1 MTTNIY
7 SNAFN
12 FSSYSNGSVD
22 LRTGQY
28 SAVIKLATIRSSSS
42 LESSRDISLT
52 FSMMNTNNEG
62 FGKGWSLGRSEYNT
76 ANSIF
81 QLLSGGSFRSEPMPP
96 EGYSFRFKDKKL
108 KDIVVNKIA
117 NDRIEIIYKDGI
129 IETLQRPSPSANY
142 KTYEIIFEN
151 GEIYRFYY
159 TPNEQLQRISNVQ
172 ANKDIL
178 NLEYSSNLVQKS
190 HTLVENNKK
199 STIAYS
205 YQNNLLMT
213 VSVPYD
219 ASVNQPNLNSSNKY
233 EYQTFSTSGFTAIRR
248 ITNPL
253 GGQEFISYRENGHN
267 FDNNTYIP
275 YVSQWENNP
284 AAGQPSSVKIYSYSQ
299 GQNFLGYPFSGGGF
313 LPYEDNLYLKVG
325 TYDYWTEEKTI
336 EPNNETI
343 VYGSI
348 KTTYNKFHLLKEEIL
363 QRGHAQTTKEITY
376 NEIAG
381 RLFPEQPAN
390 LQNPKKI
397 VTRYKLLSSGA
408 SREET
413 TFIETD
419 DYGNT
424 LSQIENSGIKY
435 QYIYYPQG
443 GEGNNCPPDPFKA
456 FSRFLK
462 QEMIIPVNNDGP
474 TKTTNHTYTKLMI
487 NGTKGYFV
495 VRNKEVVNN
504 IVTTEFI
511 YNDMKDNLSLHGR
524 LKTSILRMNNQTST
538 TQFSYS
544 LYGDN
549 LTETRRVSVSDGT
562 WSETSRQLSQ
572 VTNRLY
578 AIQRADRASTITM
591 GYDILGRVISEIV
604 SPGTAYEAKRFYS
617 YQFASANEPAKLI
630 STDAMGKRTVTRY
643 DGLGRPVSMAELQS
657 NNSEKIVKTLH
668 YNRLDQL
675 TEEVIIDNFNARDV
689 RLSTQYSYN
698 SWGKL
703 SQIRNPDGSVFISE
717 ENPLENTKTEGA
729 LGGNRTETRFNKFG
743 QVESVTEIGTNNERL
758 QTQIRT
764 YDGLGR
770 SKSDKDINGHTV
782 YYTYDIFDRLIQ
794 AHTIPANNSAPART
808 IKSEFAEY
816 TTSSLAK
823 TVSVDN
829 KVVGARTYDG
839 IGRLMS
845 ENKGG
850 GQTSRFEYS
859 AGSFLPSASLSP
871 RGYRKN
877 LIYNLELSALSR
889 FEIENQTTNFDY
901 HSISGN
907 MTKAQNLHS
916 TRNIQYDDWQR
927 PSKEIFS
934 IDGRNY
940 ESGFVYSPAGR
951 LLRYDS
957 SLGDTENRVYD
968 NYGRLEKISANHFNV
983 FCYYDNLGRM
993 NRVTVHEGH
1002 FQVETTLSFDNFGRE
1017 ASRSLRRDGAL
1028 LQTISLSYYPNGQI
1042 SQKKIGDARG
1052 NILCDEVFYY
1062 DAYRRLIS
1070 YQCNGIEYPLDSHG
1084 RKIKKQD
1091 FTFDSLDNITRV
1103 VTQFLD
1109 NSENICTRTFSQA
1122 NPSQL
1127 VQVSFSNPNSQHV
1140 LQYDASGNLLTDHK
1154 GHGFQYDGLERMIST
1169 SLAGNKLCEYQY
1181 DAEGRQIGQR
1191 VANQDPLYLHY
1202 LNNQLIGET
1211 QGNSKLRYLS
1221 DNNKI
1226 LGRKIEQ
1233 SGEFISELNILDDAG
1248 SVKKVLST
1256 NSADNSLRIYTPYG
1270 ECNNDQDDPSVPLI
1284 KRHNI
1289 GFNGSRLDPIA
1300 NVYHLG
1306 NGQRVYSPELM
1317 VFLSPDPLSPF
1328 GKGGL
1333 NSYSYCNGDPINN
1346 QDPSGLFWSMFKK
1359 VLGLAVSLVI
1369 LGIAIAAAVPT
1380 GGASLSIL
1388 AVVGAIGAGLGV
1400 VASTLD
1406 VAAEGVSMVD
1416 KKHGSDNSKHIRNL
1430 NIAAFSFGV
1439 ASAVLSVGSSAK
1451 GIAKTALGRTKVY
1464 DLNRIA
1470 KVDLYRSGNLPAS
1483 FSMSYAKTA
1492 YTSVK
1497 LGIPHIGTI
1506 MRYGPLVKQVVSSA
1520 YKIQDLTSRGL
1531 NLFSDFSA
1539 NSQNESNSFAS
1550 GSAEGHMSP
1559 TNGFSDIIERNLNFS
1574 DELEQQASIIRS
1586 SAANDLYSTSI

>member
-12 FSSYSNGSVD
+12 FSSYLNGSVD

-42 LESSRDISLT
+42 IESTRDISLI
-52 FSMMNTNNEG
+52 FNMMNTNNEG
-62 FGKGWSLGRSEYNT
+62 FGKGWSLGKSEYNT
-76 ANSIF
+76 ANSTL
-81 QLLSGGSFRSEPMPP
+81 QLLSGGTFRSESMPP
-96 EGYSFRFKDKKL
+96 EGYSFRFKDKKI
-108 KDIVVNKIA
+108 KDILVKKIA

-129 IETLQRPSPSANY
+129 IEILQRINPSSNY

-159 TPNEQLQRISNVQ
+159 TPNEQLQRIANVQ
-172 ANKDIL
+172 ANKDML
-178 NLEYSSNLVQKS
+178 NFEYSNNLLQKS
-190 HTLVENNKK
+190 HTLIENNKK

-205 YQNNLLMT
+205 YQNNLLISVT
-213 VSVPYD
+213 VPYD
-219 ASVNQPNLNSSNKY
+219 ANINQPNPSAFYKY

-253 GGQEFISYRENGHN
+253 GGQEFITYRENGHN

-275 YVSQWENNP
+275 FVSQWENNP
-284 AAGQPSSVKIYSYSQ
+284 AAGQPSTVKIYSYSQ

-325 TYDYWTEEKTI
+325 DYEYWTEEKTI

-343 VYGSI
+343 VYESI
-348 KTTYNKFHLLKEEIL
+348 KTIYNKFHLLKEEIL
-363 QRGHAQTTKEITY
+363 QRGHAQTIKEITY

-397 VTRYKLLSSGA
+397 VTRYKLLSTGV
-408 SREET
+408 SREEVT
-413 TFIETD
+413 HIETD

-424 LSQIENSGIKY
+424 LSQIEKSGIKY
-435 QYIYYPQG
+435 QYSFYPQT
-443 GEGNNCPPDPFKA
+443 GEGSNCPPDPFNA

-474 TKTTNHTYTKLMI
+474 TKTTNHTYAKLAI
-487 NGTKGYFV
+487 NGSKEYFV
-495 VRNKEVVNN
+495 IRNKEIVNN

-511 YNDMKDNLSLHGR
+511 YNDMKSNLSLHGR
-524 LKTSILRMNNQTST
+524 LKTSILRMNNQIST

-544 LYGDN
+544 FNGDN

-562 WSETSRQLSQ
+562 WSESTRHLSLM
-572 VTNRLY
+572 TNRLKS
-578 AIQRADRASTITM
+578 IQKADKTSTIVM
-591 GYDILGRVISEIV
+591 EYDIHGRIISEVV

-630 STDAMGKRTVTRY
+630 STDALGKRTVTRY
-643 DGLGRPVSMAELQS
+643 DGLGRPISLAELQN
-657 NNSEKIVKTLH
+657 NNSDKIVKTLH

-675 TEEVIIDNFNARDV
+675 IEEVIIDNFNVRDV
-689 RLSTQYSYN
+689 KLSTQYTYN

-703 SQIRNPDGSVFISE
+703 SHIRNPDGSAYISE
-717 ENPLENTKTEGA
+717 ENPLENTKTEGV
-729 LGGNRTETRFNKFG
+729 LGGNRTETHFNKFG
-743 QVESVTEIGTNNERL
+743 QIEKVTEIGTNNERI
-758 QTQIRT
+758 QTQVRT

-770 SKSDKDINGHTV
+770 CKSDKDINGHTV

-794 AHTIPANNSAPART
+794 AQTIPANNSAPART
-808 IKSEFAEY
+808 IKSEFVEY

-823 TVSVDN
+823 RVSVDN
-829 KVVGARTYDG
+829 KVVGTRTYDG
-839 IGRLMS
+839 IGRLIT

-859 AGSFLPSASLSP
+859 ADSFLPTASLSP
-871 RGYRKN
+871 RGYWKN
-877 LIYNLELSALSR
+877 LNYNLELSALSR
-889 FEIENQTTNFDY
+889 FEIENQSTNFEY
-901 HSISGN
+901 HTISGN
-907 MTKAQNLHS
+907 MTKAQNINS
-916 TRNIQYDDWQR
+916 TRHIEYDDWQR
-927 PSKEIFS
+927 PSKEIIS
-934 IDGRNY
+934 LNGRNY
-940 ESGFVYSPAGR
+940 ESGYVYSPAGR
-951 LLRYDS
+951 LLRFES

-968 NYGRLEKISANHFNV
+968 NYGRLEKISANNFNV

-1017 ASRSLRRDGAL
+1017 SIRSLRRDGAL

-1042 SQKKIGDARG
+1042 SQRKIGDARG
-1052 NILCDEVFYY
+1052 NTLCDEIFYY

-1070 YQCNGIEYPLDSHG
+1070 YQCNGAEFPLDSHG

-1091 FTFDSLDNITRV
+1091 FTFDSLDNITSV
-1103 VTQFLD
+1103 KTQFMD
-1109 NSENICTRTFSQA
+1109 NSENICTRTFSQE
-1122 NPSQL
+1122 NPTQL
-1127 VQVSFSNPNSQHV
+1127 VQVSYSNPFSQHV
-1140 LQYDASGNLLTDHK
+1140 LQYDASGNLLSDHK
-1154 GHGFQYDGLERMIST
+1154 GHEFQYDGLERMIST
-1169 SLAGNKLCEYQY
+1169 SLAGNRLCEYRY
-1181 DAEGRQIGQR
+1181 DAQGRQISQI
-1191 VANQDPLYLHY
+1191 VVNQDPLHLHY
-1202 LNNQLIGET
+1202 FNNQLIGET
-1211 QGNSKLRYLS
+1211 QGSSKLRYLI

-1233 SGEFISELNILDDAG
+1233 SGESSSEINILDDAG
-1248 SVKKVLST
+1248 SVKKVIST
-1256 NSADNSLRIYTPYG
+1256 NTVDNSLRLYTPYG
-1270 ECNNDQDDPSVPLI
+1270 ECNNNKADSTEPLI

-1289 GFNGSRLDPIA
+1289 GFNGSRLDPIT
-1300 NVYHLG
+1300 NLYHLG
-1306 NGQRVYSPELM
+1306 NGQRAYSPELM

-1406 VAAEGVSMVD
+1406 VAAEGISMVD
-1416 KKHGSDNSKHIRNL
+1416 KKYGSDNSNHIRNL

-1439 ASAVLSVGSSAK
+1439 ASAVLSVGSSAR
-1451 GIAKTALGRTKVY
+1451 GVAKTALGRTKVY
-1464 DLNRIA
+1464 DLNRMA
-1470 KVDLYRSGNLPAS
+1470 KVDLYRSGNLPVS
-1483 FSMSYAKTA
+1483 FSMSYAKTV

-1506 MRYGPLVKQVVSSA
+1506 MRYGPLVNQIASTA
-1520 YKIQDLTSRGL
+1520 YKIQSLTNRGL
-1531 NLFSDFSA
+1531 DLFADTSA
-1539 NSQNESNSFAS
+1539 NTQHDSNSYAS
-1550 GSAEGHMSP
+1550 GSGEGYMSP

-1574 DELEQQASIIRS
+1574 DELEQQASNIRS
-1586 SAANDLYSTSI
+1586 SAANDLYATSI